1 MLYLAITMT
10 IKDKREKLIEA
21 ANSQSNSERKKQ
33 RKTEESSNGVEGTST
48 NQNKNKDRNDISDTN
63 EGIKEKKEK
72 EIAGNDG
79 QVDKEISKNSRQVI
93 DGGAPL
99 QTVFWNGKTIVDK
112 ITAYLF
118 YMKVNLT
125 ACTIAFD
132 GNENFFTKYHAHA
145 RMEIK
150 QLSADVIVKKGIVH
164 HTKFL

>member
-1 MLYLAITMT
+1 MT

-99 QTVFWNGKTIVDK
+99 QTVF
-112 ITAYLF
+112 
-118 YMKVNLT
+118 
-125 ACTIAFD
+125 
-132 GNENFFTKYHAHA
+132 
-145 RMEIK
+145 
-150 QLSADVIVKKGIVH
+150 
-164 HTKFL
+164 